1 VSWSEPIEPVPTTP
15 PPGPVSYGP
24 GVLDDLADDG
34 SGRRWWLAVLVG
46 LFMIGLGLWMLAN
59 LIESVLVLA
68 LVIGVSLITG
78 GILDAFVLGSRSRPR
93 WAGWIEGFLLVGTGM
108 IVLAWPDITLY
119 VLAVTGGLALG
130 LGGLIHLGIAVAHR
144 NEPGGS
150 FELGL
155 GVLFLVLGGMVLAW
169 PEATLVVLAVLFGV
183 RAIVVGALA
192 VGAGWQMRR
201 RHALGA
207 ASAPF

>member
-1 VSWSEPIEPVPTTP
+1 VPTEP

-24 GVLDDLADDG
+24 GVLDDFADDG
-34 SGRRWWLAVLVG
+34 RGRSWWLAVLVG

-78 GILDAFVLGSRSRPR
+78 GILDAFVLRSRARPG
-93 WAGWIEGFLLVGTGM
+93 WVGWIEGILLVGAGA
-108 IVLAWPDITLY
+108 IVLAWPEITLY
-119 VLAVTGGLALG
+119 ALAVSGGLALF
-130 LGGLIHLGIAVAHR
+130 LGGLIHVGIAVAHR
-144 NEPGGS
+144 HEPGGS

-155 GVLFLVLGGMVLAW
+155 GVLLLVLGGMVLAW
-169 PEATLVVLAVLFGV
+169 PEATLVVLAVLFGI
-183 RAIVVGALA
+183 RAVVVGALA

-201 RHALGA
+201 RHAAGV
-207 ASAPF
+207 ASAPG